1 MKNGGNI
8 KIIENSLIYLL
19 LSIVSKAA
27 PYLLLPFLT
36 SYLEPTEFGK
46 LSIFLVV
53 NSLYVALIGMSMHAN
68 ITKNF
73 FNKSKFELSLII
85 GNIFF
90 ILIATTIFYLII
102 ILIITLLTKSFFS
115 IPSHYLLIAPII
127 ALFTMIN
134 QIYLTILQS
143 QGRAY
148 LFGALEIMNAF
159 LITIITLI
167 FLIYVETG
175 WVSQLIG
182 IFASN
187 LFIFF
192 ISIIY
197 LFKQDYLCLKFD
209 KTKISKILKLSIPLI
224 PHVLGGLIIAVSDRF
239 FIEKIVGIEAV
250 AIYSVAYSF
259 GLLVSLFT
267 DSFVKA
273 WSPWFHE
280 QLANLTLK
288 KKFLIVRLTYAYVVS
303 VFIVAYIIFFI
314 SKNIL
319 PIIIDN
325 RYADAVNYI
334 WWIGLGY
341 AIHGI
346 YKIFYHYLLHINK
359 TMFLALSTSLAA
371 IANLF
376 LNYFFVNTFGAIGAA
391 YATAI
396 AFFISAILV
405 FEYQRRKFSMPWF
418 LK

>member
-1 MKNGGNI
+1 M
-8 KIIENSLIYLL
+8 KIIENSLIYL
-19 LSIVSKAA
+19 SFSFISKAA

-53 NSLYVALIGMSMHAN
+53 NSLCVALIGMSMQAN

-73 FNKSKFELSLII
+73 FNKSKYELSLII

-90 ILIATTIFYLII
+90 ILIASTIFYFVI
-102 ILIITLLTKSFFS
+102 ILIITLLIKYFFS
-115 IPSHYLLIAPII
+115 IPSHYLLIAPVI
-127 ALFTMIN
+127 ALLTMIN
-134 QIYLTILQS
+134 QIYLAILQI

-148 LFGALEIMNAF
+148 IFGTLEMVNTF

-167 FLIYVETG
+167 FLIYIKTG
-175 WVSQLIG
+175 WVSQVIG

-187 LFIFF
+187 LFICF

-197 LFKQDYLCLKFD
+197 LLKQDYLCLKFD
-209 KTKISKILKLSIPLI
+209 KTKVVKILKLSIPLI
-224 PHVLGGLIIAVSDRF
+224 PHVLGGLVIVVSDRF

-273 WSPWFHE
+273 WSPWFHK
-280 QLANLTLK
+280 QLTDLTIK
-288 KKFLIVRLTYAYVVS
+288 KKFLIVKLTYVYAVS
-303 VFIVAYIIFFI
+303 VFIVAYLISLI

-341 AIHGI
+341 AIQGI

-376 LNYFFVNTFGAIGAA
+376 LNYFFVNMYGAIGAA

-405 FEYQRRKFSMPWF
+405 FEYQRRNFPMPWL

>member
-1 MKNGGNI
+1 MKI
-8 KIIENSLIYLL
+8 LKNSLIYLSSSFL
-19 LSIVSKAA
+19 SKAA

-53 NSLYVALIGMSMHAN
+53 NSLYVALIGMSMQAN

-73 FNKSKFELSLII
+73 FKKSKFELSLII

-90 ILIATTIFYLII
+90 ILVATTIFYFGI
-102 ILIITLLTKSFFS
+102 ILVIILLSKYFFS
-115 IPSHYLLIAPII
+115 IPSHYLLIIPII
-127 ALFTMIN
+127 AFLTMTN
-134 QIYLTILQS
+134 QIYLTILKN

-148 LFGALEIMNAF
+148 IFGTLEIMNTF

-167 FLIYVETG
+167 FLTYTKAG
-175 WVSQLIG
+175 WASQVIG

-197 LFKQDYLCLKFD
+197 MYKQDYLYLKFNKS
-209 KTKISKILKLSIPLI
+209 KTATILKLSVPLL
-224 PHVLGGLIIAVSDRF
+224 PHVLGGLVIAVSDRF

-267 DSFVKA
+267 NSFINA
-273 WSPWFHE
+273 WGPWFHE
-280 QLANLTLK
+280 QLVDITIK
-288 KKFLIVRLTYAYVVS
+288 KKFLIVKLTYAYAVS
-303 VFIVAYIIFFI
+303 IFIIAYIIFFI

-319 PIIIDN
+319 PIIIDK
-325 RYADAVNYI
+325 RYVEAVNYI
-334 WWIGLGY
+334 WWIALGY
-341 AIHGI
+341 AIQGI

-376 LNYFFVNTFGAIGAA
+376 LNYFFVNIYGAIGAA

-405 FEYQRRKFSMPWF
+405 FEYQRRNFPMPWL

>member
-1 MKNGGNI
+1 M
-8 KIIENSLIYLL
+8 KIIENSLIYLS
-19 LSIVSKAA
+19 LSFISKAA

-53 NSLYVALIGMSMHAN
+53 NSLYVALIGMSMQAN

-90 ILIATTIFYLII
+90 ILIATTIFYFVII
-102 ILIITLLTKSFFS
+102 FIFTSVNKYFFS
-115 IPSHYLLIAPII
+115 IPTHYLLISPII
-127 ALFTMIN
+127 ALLTMIN
-134 QIYLTILQS
+134 QIYLSILQIK
-143 QGRAY
+143 GRAY
-148 LFGALEIMNAF
+148 IFGALEMANTF

-167 FLIYVETG
+167 FLIYIKTG
-175 WVSQLIG
+175 WVSQVIG

-187 LFIFF
+187 LFICF

-209 KTKISKILKLSIPLI
+209 KSKITKILKFSIPLI
-224 PHVLGGLIIAVSDRF
+224 PHVLGGLVIAVSDRF

-273 WSPWFHE
+273 WSPWFHK
-280 QLANLTLK
+280 QLTDLTTK
-288 KKFLIVRLTYAYVVS
+288 KKFLIVKLTYVYVVS
-303 VFIVAYIIFFI
+303 VFIVAYLISLI

-319 PIIIDN
+319 PIIIDS

-359 TMFLALSTSLAA
+359 TMFLALSTSLSA
-371 IANLF
+371 IINLL
-376 LNYFFVNTFGAIGAA
+376 LNYFFVNMYGAIGAA

-396 AFFISAILV
+396 AFFIGAILV
-405 FEYQRRKFSMPWF
+405 FEYQRRNFTMPWF

>member
-1 MKNGGNI
+1 M
-8 KIIENSLIYLL
+8 KIIENSLIYLS
-19 LSIVSKAA
+19 LSFISKAA

-53 NSLYVALIGMSMHAN
+53 NSLYVALIGMSMQAN

-90 ILIATTIFYLII
+90 ILIATTIFYFVI
-102 ILIITLLTKSFFS
+102 ILIFTSVNKYFFS
-115 IPSHYLLIAPII
+115 IPTHYLLIGPII
-127 ALFTMIN
+127 ALLTMIN
-134 QIYLTILQS
+134 QIYLSILQIK
-143 QGRAY
+143 GRAY
-148 LFGALEIMNAF
+148 IFGALEMANTF

-167 FLIYVETG
+167 FLIYIKTG
-175 WVSQLIG
+175 WVSQVIG

-187 LFIFF
+187 LFICF

-209 KTKISKILKLSIPLI
+209 KSKITKILKFSIPLI
-224 PHVLGGLIIAVSDRF
+224 PHVLGGLVIVVSDRF

-273 WSPWFHE
+273 WSPWFHK
-280 QLANLTLK
+280 QLTDLTTK
-288 KKFLIVRLTYAYVVS
+288 KKFLIVKLTYVYVVS
-303 VFIVAYIIFFI
+303 VFIVAYLISLI

-319 PIIIDN
+319 PIIIDS

-359 TMFLALSTSLAA
+359 TMFLALSTSLSA
-371 IANLF
+371 IINLL
-376 LNYFFVNTFGAIGAA
+376 LNYFFVNMYGAIGAA

-396 AFFISAILV
+396 AFFIGAILV
-405 FEYQRRKFSMPWF
+405 FEYQRRNFTMPWF

>member
-1 MKNGGNI
+1 MKILKNL
-8 KIIENSLIYLL
+8 LIYFST
-19 LSIVSKAA
+19 SITSKAA

-53 NSLYVALIGMSMHAN
+53 YSLYVALIGMSMQAN

-90 ILIATTIFYLII
+90 ILIATTIFYFVI
-102 ILIITLLTKSFFS
+102 ILIITFVNKYFFS
-115 IPSHYLLIAPII
+115 IPTYYLLIGPII
-127 ALFTMIN
+127 ALLTMIN
-134 QIYLTILQS
+134 QIYLSILQIK
-143 QGRAY
+143 GRAY
-148 LFGALEIMNAF
+148 IFGALEMANTF

-167 FLIYVETG
+167 FLIYIKTG
-175 WVSQLIG
+175 WVSQVIG

-187 LFIFF
+187 LFICF

-209 KTKISKILKLSIPLI
+209 KSIITKILKFSIPLI
-224 PHVLGGLIIAVSDRF
+224 PHVLGGLIIVVSDRF

-273 WSPWFHE
+273 WSPWFHK
-280 QLANLTLK
+280 QLTNLTTK
-288 KKFLIVRLTYAYVVS
+288 KKFLIVKLTYVYVVS
-303 VFIVAYIIFFI
+303 VFIVAYLISLI

-319 PIIIDN
+319 PIIIDS

-341 AIHGI
+341 AFHGI

-371 IANLF
+371 IINLL
-376 LNYFFVNTFGAIGAA
+376 LNYFFVNMYGEIGAA

-396 AFFISAILV
+396 AFFIGAILV
-405 FEYQRRKFSMPWF
+405 FEYQRRNFTMPWF
-418 LK
+418 LR